1 MAFKGTQH
9 QASLG
14 LGIVFNA
21 RIGVKVHI
29 IRNSQTL
36 ALAHIALKVIVQ
48 PAAVC
53 IAGKTGPR
61 LFALIRFGDQGVAAL
76 IE

>member
-1 MAFKGTQH
+1 M
-9 QASLG
+9 
-14 LGIVFNA
+14 
-21 RIGVKVHI
+21 HI